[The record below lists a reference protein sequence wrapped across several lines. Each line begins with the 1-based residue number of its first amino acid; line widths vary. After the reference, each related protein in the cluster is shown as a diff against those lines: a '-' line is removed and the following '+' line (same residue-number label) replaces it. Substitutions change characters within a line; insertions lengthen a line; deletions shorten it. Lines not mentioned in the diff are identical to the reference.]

1 MCSPRPLTRT
11 ASTLQVL
18 DLLRKSGTRMINV
31 QKNIGADGRYAFNIL
46 QVRTLP
52 RLLRPPEGTYGSS
65 TT

>member
-1 MCSPRPLTRT
+1 
-11 ASTLQVL
+11 
-18 DLLRKSGTRMINV
+18 MINV